1 MNPVTHRRKGRG
13 FPQDHGG
20 CNGVKVKD
28 LYLGAYI
35 LCEGGRLS
43 GLEIIPGR
51 GKPTV
56 VFHLTGVDNSQ
67 VFASYL
73 TGRATVNLTALRS
86 NLSYLKD
93 RMFDA
98 IRQAPA
104 PTTSGYNE
112 KLGQDLSA
120 SAGQEERR
128 EDHDAVQG
136 GDR

>member
-1 MNPVTHRRKGRG
+1 VNPVTRSRKGRG

-73 TGRATVNLTALRS
+73 TGHATVNLTALRS

-98 IRQAPA
+98 IRQ
-104 PTTSGYNE
+104 
-112 KLGQDLSA
+112 K
-120 SAGQEERR
+120 ERR
-128 EDHDAVQG
+128 ENHDAVQG
-136 GDR
+136 GDRSDQAVP